1 LKREEKREK
10 RDVDVFNIK
19 GRRRRRRRRRRGSS
33 VVK

>member
-19 GRRRRRRRRRRGSS
+19 GRRRRRRRRRGSS

>member
-1 LKREEKREK
+1 LRREEKREK

-19 GRRRRRRRRRRGSS
+19 ERRRKRGSS